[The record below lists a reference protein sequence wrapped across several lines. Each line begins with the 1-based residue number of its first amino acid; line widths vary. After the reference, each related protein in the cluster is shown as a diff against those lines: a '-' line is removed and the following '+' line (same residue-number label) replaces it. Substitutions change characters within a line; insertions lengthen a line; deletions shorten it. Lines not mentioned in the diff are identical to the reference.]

1 MPASHYQLGYLN
13 DSNDVA
19 HFVDTDVE
27 CPIYMLESNNYYQSI
42 ERTRGNV
49 V

>member
-1 MPASHYQLGYLN
+1 MES
-13 DSNDVA
+13 DI
-19 HFVDTDVE
+19 E
-27 CPIYMLESNNYYQSI
+27 CPIYILESNNYYQSI